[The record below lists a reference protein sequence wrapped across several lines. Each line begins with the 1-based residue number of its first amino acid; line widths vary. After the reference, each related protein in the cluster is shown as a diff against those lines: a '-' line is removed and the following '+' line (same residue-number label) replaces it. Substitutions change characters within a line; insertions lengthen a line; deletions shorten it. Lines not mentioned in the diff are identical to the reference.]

1 MAETA
6 AERPLE
12 EGFAALAARDA
23 DLAGILDRYGQ
34 PHVRTRPQGFASL
47 LKIIVEQQVSLASA
61 AAIWGR
67 LEAGL
72 AEVSPARVLAH
83 DIEALR
89 GFGLSLP
96 KARYAHA
103 LAEAVDTGA
112 LDIDGLARQDDAAA
126 IDALVQ
132 VKGIGRWT
140 AEIYLLTALQRPDMW
155 PAADIALMAA
165 AQDIKA
171 LPARPDAR
179 QMVVL
184 AEDWRPWRTYA
195 ARLLWHHYRH
205 TRGRAV
211 PL

>member
-1 MAETA
+1 MTD
-6 AERPLE
+6 RDLE
-12 EGFAALAARDA
+12 AGFVAVVDLDP
-23 DLAGILDRYGQ
+23 DLATILDRYGQ
-34 PHVRTRPQGFASL
+34 PHVRSRPQGFASL

-67 LEAGL
+67 VEAGL
-72 AEVSPARVLAH
+72 QTVTPERVLAF
-83 DIEALR
+83 DIDTLR

-103 LAEAVDTGA
+103 LAQAVRDGD
-112 LDIDGLARQDDAAA
+112 LDFDRLVDHDDELAIAELTR
-126 IDALVQ
+126 

-140 AEIYLLTALQRPDMW
+140 AEIYLLSALQRPDMW
-155 PAADIALMAA
+155 PAADIALMAS
-165 AQDIKA
+165 AQDVKS
-171 LPARPDAR
+171 LPARPNAR
-179 QMVVL
+179 EMVTL
-184 AEDWRPWRTYA
+184 AEGWRPWRTYA